1 MPSASQIVASP
12 RPSDGTEIPGLVDQ
26 LAASESEPAVP
37 RAPGKRWKSLLKM
50 VVAGGIIGYLF
61 YQVPFVTIWAAILSA
76 KWELL
81 LLSTV
86 MTFLVN
92 WTTADRLRRLL
103 AVSGNRIRTWE
114 IFEINLA
121 TLFYGLFLPGGNFTG
136 IAIRFYRL
144 SADRKNALATGIA
157 LFTDRVIS
165 TLSLLVVGI
174 AFWLPNRPEEGWF
187 PLIIMMGSILGLV
200 LTIFLFLAADRIPVI
215 RPLHRLTMR
224 YGGKFAQ
231 KINQALHAQAKLPFK
246 SLFLVFALSVVTHL
260 LGIVAYTLIAAS
272 LGLEIGFVAMGW
284 IRSSIILAT
293 MVPLTPSGIGLRE
306 GASLL
311 LLTSMGITE
320 ESALAFSL
328 LVFGMTILL
337 VGFVGGLFEG
347 RRLTRL

>member
-1 MPSASQIVASP
+1 MMA
-12 RPSDGTEIPGLVDQ
+12 
-26 LAASESEPAVP
+26 
-37 RAPGKRWKSLLKM
+37 
-50 VVAGGIIGYLF
+50 
-61 YQVPFVTIWAAILSA
+61 A

-81 LLSTV
+81 LWSSV
-86 MTFLVN
+86 MTLLVN

-103 AVSGNRIRTWE
+103 AVSGNRITTWE
-114 IFEINLA
+114 IFEINLS
-121 TLFYGLFLPGGNFTG
+121 TLFYGLFLPGGNMTG

-144 SADRKNALATGIA
+144 SADKKNALATGVA
-157 LFTDRVIS
+157 LFSDRVIS
-165 TLSLLVVGI
+165 TISLLVVGI
-174 AFWLPNRPEEGWF
+174 AFWLPNRPQEGWF
-187 PLIIMMGSILGLV
+187 PLIIMIASIFGLI
-200 LTIFLFLAADRIPVI
+200 LTIFLFLAADRIPLI
-215 RPLHRLTMR
+215 RPLHGLVMR
-224 YGGKFAQ
+224 YGGSIAA
-231 KINQALHAQAKLPFK
+231 KINQALHDQAKLPFK
-246 SLFLVFALSVVTHL
+246 SLFLIFSLSVVTHL

-272 LGLEIGFVAMGW
+272 LGIDIGFVTMGW

-293 MVPLTPSGIGLRE
+293 MIPLTPSGIGLRE